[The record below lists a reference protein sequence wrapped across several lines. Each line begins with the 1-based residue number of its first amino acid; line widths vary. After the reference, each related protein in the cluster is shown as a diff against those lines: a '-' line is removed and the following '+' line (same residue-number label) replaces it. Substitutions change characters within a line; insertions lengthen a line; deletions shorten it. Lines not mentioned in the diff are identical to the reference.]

1 MLVVVKDGNI
11 HLFFQTLFNDETFRR
26 LDILKVDPAERRP
39 HQLDRV
45 DECLGVFGVQL
56 DVDRIHVGEPFEQ
69 HRLALHHRFRRQR
82 TKVAQA
88 QNGSAVGN
96 HRDHI
101 ALVGIVICQLGIFS
115 DRLTGNGNT
124 GGIGEAQI
132 PLGRHRDG
140 CGDFELARR
149 GFKVKGERLFGRD
162 AVFGH

>member
-1 MLVVVKDGNI
+1 LPSITGFDASAP
-11 HLFFQTLFNDETFRR
+11 R
-26 LDILKVDPAERRP
+26 LPK
-39 HQLDRV
+39 
-45 DECLGVFGVQL
+45 
-56 DVDRIHVGEPFEQ
+56 
-69 HRLALHHRFRRQR
+69 
-82 TKVAQA
+82 A

-101 ALVGIVICQLGIFS
+101 ALVGIVICQLGIFG
-115 DRLTGNGNT
+115 DRFTGNGNT